1 MRRIKNKI
9 LAIRINERA
18 KKQPQEEA
26 DRLEISLSELVLK
39 YLQIN
44 N

>member
-1 MRRIKNKI
+1 MRRTKNKI
-9 LAIRINERA
+9 LAIRINEKA
-18 KKQPQEEA
+18 KKQLQEEA

-39 YLQIN
+39 YLPIN